1 MKVAFFGALPAVAFA
16 WCAVAQQPDM
26 TMDAENLLSICTTA
40 HPDAVGFC
48 NGFMQAAH
56 DWPGGDDLRVCAPP
70 GTTRTQL
77 AMLYE
82 QQAPEL
88 FAQYP
93 GAGIEREPAIIVA
106 RIILVGAFPCD

>member
-1 MKVAFFGALPAVAFA
+1 MKAVFLGALSAAVFA
-16 WCAVAQQPDM
+16 HSANAQQGGM
-26 TMDAENLLSICTTA
+26 TLDAENLLTICTTA

-56 DWPGGDDLRVCAPP
+56 DWPSDDNLRVCAPS

-82 QQAPEL
+82 QQAPML
-88 FAQYP
+88 FAQYEDT
-93 GAGIEREPAIIVA
+93 ARQPAIIIA
-106 RIILVGAFPCD
+106 RIILAGAFPCN